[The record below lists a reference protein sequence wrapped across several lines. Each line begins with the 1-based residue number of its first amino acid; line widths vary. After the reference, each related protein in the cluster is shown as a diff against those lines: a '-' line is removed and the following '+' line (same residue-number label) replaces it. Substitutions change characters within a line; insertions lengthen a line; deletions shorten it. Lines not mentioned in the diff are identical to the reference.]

1 MLAENYI
8 PVALHVLGH
17 RSCFDR
23 ASFVWIYAALM
34 LMEIT
39 ECWMNVSS
47 DSSIGGILANV
58 TVLIQWLCLC
68 K

>member
-1 MLAENYI
+1 M
-8 PVALHVLGH
+8 ALGVLGH

-23 ASFVWIYAALM
+23 AGLVWIYAALI
-34 LMEIT
+34 LTEIA

-47 DSSIGGILANV
+47 DSGISDILVNMRI
-58 TVLIQWLCLC
+58 LIQWLCLC